1 MLRDE
6 WQFQFSA
13 AQLLKAASEKGKH
26 HAERLKWWEGQQR
39 TIMADC
45 KKKGLSIQESVGAQ
59 YSTSNAAFGA
69 QITVDST
76 FQRKL
81 AECHIKIEQHRTKA
95 EEYRG
100 WVQVFEANKGQTLE
114 LHADDY
120 LHFFG
125 R

>member
-1 MLRDE
+1 MKRKE
-6 WQFQFSA
+6 WEFQFTA
-13 AQLLKAASEKGKH
+13 AQLLKAASDKAKH
-26 HAERLKWWEGQQR
+26 HAERLKWWEGQQK

-45 KKKGLSIQESVGAQ
+45 KKKGLSITESVAAG
-59 YSTSNAAFGA
+59 YSTNNAAFGA
-69 QITVDST
+69 QITVDGT

-81 AECHIKIEQHRTKA
+81 AECHIKIEQHREKT
-95 EEYRG
+95 EEYKG
-100 WVQVFEANKGQTLE
+100 WVQVFEANKAQTLQ